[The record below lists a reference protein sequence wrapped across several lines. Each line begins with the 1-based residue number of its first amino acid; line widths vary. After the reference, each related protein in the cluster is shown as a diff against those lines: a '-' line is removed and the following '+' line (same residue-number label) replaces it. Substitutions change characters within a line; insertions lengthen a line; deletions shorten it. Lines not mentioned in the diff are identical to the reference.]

1 MASLSRVR
9 KNLTLRSRP
18 SVDFGERTRRKK
30 YTGRDSYDA
39 FVDARNLEKYA
50 TTLAAEGNIN
60 DSITDEYRVICAYEI
75 LRCYLGQESNRYPRL
90 RVAWHKTDT
99 QKIRLEGF
107 FYTAQDRTTAD
118 TIGGIAARWELGS
131 ELTIAHVEPG
141 HPDCPPGIDP
151 ETPGRVSLS
160 SAREQEKVL
169 EENMAMFQ
177 CEGVEEDEP
186 DEQPEESTDVGGRKR
201 KRTS

>member
-30 YTGRDSYDA
+30 YTGVSSISGT
-39 FVDARNLEKYA
+39 L
-50 TTLAAEGNIN
+50 TTLLL
-60 DSITDEYRVICAYEI
+60 T
-75 LRCYLGQESNRYPRL
+75 LGTSRN
-90 RVAWHKTDT
+90 
-99 QKIRLEGF
+99 
-107 FYTAQDRTTAD
+107 RTTAD